1 MVDAA
6 ERMPSTGEFAVTTSL
21 LEALSDGD
29 FARIATVVSDD
40 ATLSALLPGGFR
52 QWKGAAEIAATFNR
66 WFGDAEHCDLIDASL
81 SRVGPRL
88 GMHWRVRVRAE
99 RLGPHPLIVEQYA
112 YADTASTGRIQSMS
126 LLCSGFYAEP
136 VNV

>member
-1 MVDAA
+1 MAHTA
-6 ERMPSTGEFAVTTSL
+6 RKKPSTTEFAVTTSL
-21 LEALSDGD
+21 LEALSGGD
-29 FARIATVVSDD
+29 FARIATLVSDD

-52 QWKGAAEIAATFNR
+52 QRQGAAEIAATFDR

-81 SRVGPRL
+81 GRVGPRL
-88 GMHWRVRVRAE
+88 GMHWRLRVGAE

-126 LLCSGFYAEP
+126 LLCSGFYTEQ